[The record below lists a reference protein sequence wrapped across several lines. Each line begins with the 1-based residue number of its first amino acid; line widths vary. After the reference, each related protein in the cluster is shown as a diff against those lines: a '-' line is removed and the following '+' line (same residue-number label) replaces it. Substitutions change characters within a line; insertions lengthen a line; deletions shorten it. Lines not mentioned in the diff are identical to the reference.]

1 MELPDLPDHKGLP
14 DLSDLK
20 GLPDLPDLPDLLD
33 LPALPALLQPF
44 RGRKVHPVQRVP
56 RELLQP

>member
-14 DLSDLK
+14 DLSDRK
-20 GLPDLPDLPDLLD
+20 ALPDLPDLPDLLD

-44 RGRKVHPVQRVP
+44 RGRKVKPGQRVS
-56 RELLQP
+56 RKLLQP